1 MLLSNDE
8 ITKSLSIYGWSYDDK
23 KISKIVTFSTY
34 MEGLDFV
41 NKIGLISEKK
51 NHHADIY
58 ISWCEVKVDI
68 SSHDMGGVTTKCVNL
83 AMDIS
88 FINK

>member
-1 MLLSNDE
+1 
-8 ITKSLSIYGWSYDDK
+8 
-23 KISKIVTFSTY
+23 
-34 MEGLDFV
+34 MEGVEFV
-41 NKIGLISEKK
+41 NKIAVISEKK

-58 ISWCEVKVDI
+58 LTWCEVEINI

-88 FINK
+88 FLN

>member
-1 MLLSNDE
+1 MLLSKDE
-8 ITKSLSIYGWSYDDK
+8 VVKSVSNYGWSYGNK
-23 KISKIVTFSTY
+23 KLSKKFKFETY
-34 MEGLDFV
+34 MEGVEFV
-41 NKIGLISEKK
+41 NKIAAISEKK

-58 ISWCEVKVDI
+58 LTWCEVEIDI

-88 FINK
+88 FLN

>member
-1 MLLSNDE
+1 MLLSKDE
-8 ITKSLSIYGWSYDDK
+8 VVKSVSNYGWSYENK
-23 KISKIVTFSTY
+23 KLSKKFKFKTY
-34 MEGLDFV
+34 MEGVDFV
-41 NKIGLISEKK
+41 NKIATISEKK

-58 ISWCEVKVDI
+58 LTWCEVEINI

-88 FINK
+88 FLN

>member
-1 MLLSNDE
+1 MLLSKDE
-8 ITKSLSIYGWSYDDK
+8 VSKSVSSYGWSLEDNKLTK
-23 KISKIVTFSTY
+23 KFKFNTY
-34 MEGLDFV
+34 MEGVEFV
-41 NKIGLISEKK
+41 NKIAVISEKK

-58 ISWCEVKVDI
+58 LTWCEVEINI

-88 FINK
+88 FLN

>member
-1 MLLSNDE
+1 
-8 ITKSLSIYGWSYDDK
+8 
-23 KISKIVTFSTY
+23 
-34 MEGLDFV
+34 MEGVEFV
-41 NKIGLISEKK
+41 NKIATISEKK

-58 ISWCEVKVDI
+58 LTWCEVEVNI

-88 FINK
+88 FLN

>member
-1 MLLSNDE
+1 MAGETWRQSRRNSGKPLE
-8 ITKSLSIYGWSYDDK
+8 K
-23 KISKIVTFSTY
+23 KK
-34 MEGLDFV
+34 L
-41 NKIGLISEKK
+41 LISEKK

-58 ISWCEVKVDI
+58 ITWCEVKVDI